1 MNVHFSYKLNRTPD
15 IDKEINH
22 NIAKLQ
28 KWLQAFRP
36 ELVHLKGN
44 LEQHTNWEGVTAS
57 LNLRLPSGQMTAQ
70 KAAIAA
76 SAALKAAFADLF
88 QQLNKHKDLLR
99 KSHQWKRRGSFDSNS
114 ALQVPFESTLASVQP
129 LVASS
134 EDIRSY
140 VNANLARL
148 DRFVERELHFRE
160 NSGQIQAHSV
170 DKEEVIDEAIA
181 RALGDG
187 LEKPER
193 LSVEPWLYQL
203 AVRVINELG
212 PRDQSDGSELRLSD
226 SAWKRNVQG
235 SDEPVLQYHQPDEG
249 LTGENVIPDT
259 RMATPEQITYSGEM
273 MALLQFALAT
283 LQPVDRNA
291 FFLFAIEGFSP
302 DEISAISDQSIES
315 VKSSISAARD
325 LLRSSP
331 PVPNLF
337 VDVGRQEKLLPRTVF
352 PKTGTG

>member
-1 MNVHFSYKLNRTPD
+1 MNVHFSYRLSRTPD

-22 NIAKLQ
+22 NITKLQ

-44 LEQHTNWEGVTAS
+44 LEQNTNREGVAAS

-70 KAAIAA
+70 EAADSP
-76 SAALKAAFADLF
+76 SAALKAAFSDLF

-99 KSHQWKRRGSFDSNS
+99 KSHKWRRRGSFNS
-114 ALQVPFESTLASVQP
+114 GPALQVPFESTLAAVQP
-129 LVASS
+129 LMASS

-140 VNANLARL
+140 VNANLERL
-148 DRFVERELHFRE
+148 NRFVEREISFRE
-160 NSGQIQAHSV
+160 NSGQIPFRAV

-193 LSVEPWLYQL
+193 LGVEPWLYQL
-203 AVRVINELG
+203 VVRVMNELSA
-212 PRDQSDGSELRLSD
+212 RDRSDGAELRLSD

-249 LTGENVIPDT
+249 LSGENVIADT
-259 RMATPEQITYSGEM
+259 RMATPEQIAYSGEM
-273 MALLQFALAT
+273 MALVQFALAT
-283 LQPVDRNA
+283 LKPVDRNA
-291 FFLFAIEGFSP
+291 FLLFAIEGFSP
-302 DEISAISDQSIES
+302 DEISAISDQPLES
-315 VKSSISAARD
+315 VKSSIAAARR
-325 LLRSSP
+325 LLGTSP
-331 PVPNLF
+331 PVLNPS
-337 VDVGRQEKLLPRTVF
+337 VDLVNREKLL